1 MQRNAGATSV
11 SQLRAGLRTQS
22 GRADTDSK
30 NPKPP
35 KERKARRGESD
46 EERMVKAEK
55 AAMALHTTSL
65 LKGGNSNKAYLR
77 PAERAQRAEER
88 KGGLFWQLMLVFI
101 LVGGV
106 AYAMDPT
113 LVPAEWT
120 DKAHEFISQYVKI

>member
-11 SQLRAGLRTQS
+11 TQLRASLRAQS
-22 GRADTDSK
+22 GRAETEAK
-30 NPKPP
+30 LPKPP
-35 KERKARRGESD
+35 KERKSRRAESD
-46 EERMVKAEK
+46 EERMLKAEK
-55 AAMALHTTSL
+55 AAMAQHTTSL
-65 LKGGNSNKAYLR
+65 LKGGNSNKPYLR

-101 LVGGV
+101 LVGGA

-120 DKAHEFISQYVKI
+120 DKAKDFIGQYVKI